1 VRERLNTVGLYVP
14 APQRRSPDYLAGF
27 VRSEIE
33 KWAAPIKASGAT
45 VE

>member
-1 VRERLNTVGLYVP
+1 MFLEIEHRL
-14 APQRRSPDYLAGF
+14 SFDYDAF

-33 KWAAPIKASGAT
+33 KWRPIVRASGAT